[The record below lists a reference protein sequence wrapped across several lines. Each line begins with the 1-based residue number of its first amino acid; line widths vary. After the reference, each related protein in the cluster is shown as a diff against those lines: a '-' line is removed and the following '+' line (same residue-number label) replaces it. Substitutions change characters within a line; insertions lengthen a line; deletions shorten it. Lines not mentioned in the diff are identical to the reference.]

1 MPRTVGVEEEF
12 LLFRVGQPVPVSIG
26 GLVAE
31 RVDER
36 SDGQFEHELKRQQA
50 EVGTA
55 PHENL
60 TELATELRRR
70 RAELGQ
76 GATEHGAR
84 IVATGTSPIPSVPR
98 TTPNERY
105 ERMRAAF
112 GETARVALSC
122 GMHVHVAVGTRDEG
136 ARVLNRLRCWLP
148 VVLALSAN
156 SPLHDGRDTG
166 YASYRSVLWQQWPTA
181 GAYGPFADAA
191 DYDATTAAV
200 IETGAAMD
208 DGMIY
213 FDARL
218 SAKYPTVEIRAAD
231 VCPRVT
237 DAVTLAGLCRGLVDA
252 AAAGLL
258 PRTVAAAERVEVAR
272 GATWRAARHG
282 MGELLWD
289 PVSGLAIPAWDL
301 VDSLVAAL
309 ADAAEP
315 ADVESLRVGLK
326 QIRER
331 GTGSVVQRGVQE
343 RTGDL
348 GAVVDELAALT
359 LSDHQTG

>member
-1 MPRTVGVEEEF
+1 VPRTVGVEEEF
-12 LLFRVGQPVPVSIG
+12 LLFREGRPEPVSIG

-31 RVDER
+31 RVDAR
-36 SDGQFEHELKRQQA
+36 SDGQFDHELKRQQA

-55 PHENL
+55 PHTNL
-60 TELATELRRR
+60 TELEAELRRR
-70 RAELGQ
+70 RTELGH
-76 GATEHGAR
+76 GAAEHGAR
-84 IVATGTSPIPSVPR
+84 IVATGTSPVPSQPS

-122 GMHVHVAVGTRDEG
+122 GMHVHVGVDTRDEG
-136 ARVLNRLRCWLP
+136 ARVLNAIRCWLP

-181 GAYGPFADAA
+181 GAYGPFTRAA
-191 DYDATTAAV
+191 DYDAAVAAV

-218 SAKYPTVEIRAAD
+218 SARYPTVEIRAAD
-231 VCPRVT
+231 VCPRVV
-237 DAVTLAGLCRGLVDA
+237 DAVTLAGLCRALVDA
-252 AAAGLL
+252 AAADTL
-258 PRTVAAAERVEVAR
+258 PAAVSAAERVEVAR

-289 PVSGLAIPAWDL
+289 PVSGQAIPAWDV
-301 VDSLVAAL
+301 VDTLVAAL

-315 ADVESLRVGLK
+315 ADVTTLRAGLER
-326 QIRER
+326 IRGR
-331 GTGSVVQRGVQE
+331 GTGSVVQRSVHE

-348 GAVVDELAALT
+348 GAVVDELAQLT
-359 LSDHQTG
+359 LD